1 MFTPKPYQSIS
12 ELLGV
17 MGNLLI
23 VGSRTTDERFQARFL
38 QLFDVVFR
46 GLTLYLDKEFYQ
58 AGPNVPVPLERIG
71 IDKKTLFA
79 IQDVGELPTVEEFDI
94 EPPPDLTS

>member
-1 MFTPKPYQSIS
+1 MFTPKPYQNIS

-38 QLFDVVFR
+38 QLFDVVYK
-46 GLTLYLDKEFYQ
+46 GLAIYMDKEFFQ
-58 AGPNVPVPLERIG
+58 AGPNVPIPLERLG
-71 IDKKTLFA
+71 IDKKTLFP
-79 IQDVGELPTVEEFDI
+79 INDVGELPEVKEFDVD
-94 EPPPDLTS
+94 PPPSAS